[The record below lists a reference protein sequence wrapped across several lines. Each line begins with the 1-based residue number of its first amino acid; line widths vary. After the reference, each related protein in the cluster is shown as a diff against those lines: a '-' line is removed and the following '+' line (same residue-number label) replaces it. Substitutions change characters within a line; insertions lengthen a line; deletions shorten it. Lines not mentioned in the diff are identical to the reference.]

1 MKKQTADD
9 GVAEVIGFVLIIAL
23 IVAVAAVWILFYIP
37 AQGQAVET
45 EHARLVTEEIADV
58 KYGIDLL
65 WMNGKIGMNASRV
78 ISPSPVQG
86 TDLSGLLFFSP
97 PLGTGTVT
105 VSNGTAFWINNS
117 TNLPNTP
124 VSSLKITFN
133 SANYYAQDLRIVYE
147 GGAVFRGQK
156 NETPYVILPP
166 SSGDNRLVLVCV
178 PANYT
183 EQQILGN
190 IPLSLTYTYR
200 DNPQT
205 YSNASV
211 SLYQPDPDS
220 PWNAFLGSGSF
231 SAVTVVKYD
240 VLIRGPQ

>member
-1 MKKQTADD
+1 MKKKTADD

-23 IVAVAAVWILFYIP
+23 VVSVAAVWILFYIP

-65 WMNGKIGMNASRV
+65 WMNGKTDTNASRV

-86 TDLSGLLFFSP
+86 TDLSGLLFLSP

-105 VSNGTAFWINNS
+105 VSNGTAFWINRS
-117 TNLPNTP
+117 GQTPVP

-133 SANYYAQDLRIVYE
+133 SANYYAKDLRIVYE

-156 NETPYVILPP
+156 NETQYVILPP
-166 SSGDNRLVLVCV
+166 SSGNTNLVLVCV
-178 PANYT
+178 PANYS

-190 IPLSLTYTYR
+190 IPLSLTYKYLG
-200 DNPQT
+200 NQT
-205 YSNASV
+205 YSTANV
-211 SLYQPDPDS
+211 SLYKPDPAS
-220 PWNAFLGSGSF
+220 PWNAFLGTF
-231 SAVTVVKYD
+231 TKVTVVEYN
-240 VLIRGPQ
+240 VTVRGLQ

>member
-1 MKKQTADD
+1 MKKKKTADD

-23 IVAVAAVWILFYIP
+23 VVSVAAVWILFYIP

-65 WMNGKIGMNASRV
+65 WMNGKTGTNASRV

-86 TDLSGLLFFSP
+86 TDLSGLLFLSP

-105 VSNGTAFWINNS
+105 VSNGTAFWINS
-117 TNLPNTP
+117 SAGPKP

-133 SANYYAQDLRIVYE
+133 SANYYAKDLRIVYE

-156 NETPYVILPP
+156 NETQYVILPP
-166 SSGDNRLVLVCV
+166 SSGNTNLVLVCV
-178 PANYT
+178 PANYS

-190 IPLSLTYTYR
+190 IPLSLTFKYLGQ
-200 DNPQT
+200 DPP
-205 YSNASV
+205 YSDATV
-211 SLYQPDPDS
+211 SLYQPDPAS
-220 PWNAFLGSGSF
+220 PWNAFLGTF
-231 SAVTVVKYD
+231 TKVTVVEYN
-240 VLIRGPQ
+240 VTVRGLQ